1 MSSCIPYRRNLHSLE
16 QNLCKYSGL
25 ARKYV
30 DSLANKVYIPYNRLV
45 SAVTISMSSPWLRR
59 VFLLDPIS
67 ILWPMLL
74 AYIVCCYFI
83 LELYYIMGTVTVDD
97 YILANISFY
106 IDLLYPMRCLH
117 NICELTDNVDVFPD
131 ILHPGP

>member
-1 MSSCIPYRRNLHSLE
+1 
-16 QNLCKYSGL
+16 
-25 ARKYV
+25 
-30 DSLANKVYIPYNRLV
+30 
-45 SAVTISMSSPWLRR
+45 
-59 VFLLDPIS
+59 
-67 ILWPMLL
+67 MLL